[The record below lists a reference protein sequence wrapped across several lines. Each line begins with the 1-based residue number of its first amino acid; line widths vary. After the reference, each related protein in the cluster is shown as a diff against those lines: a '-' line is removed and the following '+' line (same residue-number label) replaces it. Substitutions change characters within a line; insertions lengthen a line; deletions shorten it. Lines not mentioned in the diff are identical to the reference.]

1 MLVPVASVGSATAVE
16 LVTNNARAA
25 VTPDAAAGIRN
36 LDIKRSPQK
45 LKEAHRSIAR
55 AVWLKEAI

>member
-1 MLVPVASVGSATAVE
+1 VE
-16 LVTNNARAA
+16 PVTNNVRAA
-25 VTPDAAAGIRN
+25 VTPDVAATMENLGI
-36 LDIKRSPQK
+36 KKSPQK